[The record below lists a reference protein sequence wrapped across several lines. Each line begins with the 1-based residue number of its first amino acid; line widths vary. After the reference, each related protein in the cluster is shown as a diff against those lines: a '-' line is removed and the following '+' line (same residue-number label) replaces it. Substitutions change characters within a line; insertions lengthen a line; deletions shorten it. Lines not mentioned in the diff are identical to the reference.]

1 MSQTRAVSPMRGL
14 PQTPALP
21 QAQILSQAQIFSQ
34 AGALPQAQTPRSEFL
49 GLHDPYGDAPAGA
62 PVLRPPPGPLVTR
75 EKAGELVRAGGA
87 LVALFMLIAV
97 VITAL
102 G

>member
-14 PQTPALP
+14 PPTPALP
-21 QAQILSQAQIFSQ
+21 QAQL
-34 AGALPQAQTPRSEFL
+34 LPQAQTPRSEFL

-87 LVALFMLIAV
+87 LVALFMVIAV

>member
-1 MSQTRAVSPMRGL
+1 MSQADVLPGQAEPPARPGRGEGTRNRAN
-14 PQTPALP
+14 PAKP
-21 QAQILSQAQIFSQ
+21 KGEPAE
-34 AGALPQAQTPRSEFL
+34 GGSEFL
-49 GLHDPYGDAPAGA
+49 GLHDPWADAPAGTEPA
-62 PVLRPPPGPLVTR
+62 PRPPAGPLVTR

-87 LVALFMLIAV
+87 LAALFILIAV

>member
-1 MSQTRAVSPMRGL
+1 MSQAER
-14 PQTPALP
+14 
-21 QAQILSQAQIFSQ
+21 
-34 AGALPQAQTPRSEFL
+34 PRSEFL
-49 GLHDPYGDAPAGA
+49 GLHDPYADTPAGPPA
-62 PVLRPPPGPLVTR
+62 PRPPPGPLVTR

-87 LVALFMLIAV
+87 LAALFILIAV